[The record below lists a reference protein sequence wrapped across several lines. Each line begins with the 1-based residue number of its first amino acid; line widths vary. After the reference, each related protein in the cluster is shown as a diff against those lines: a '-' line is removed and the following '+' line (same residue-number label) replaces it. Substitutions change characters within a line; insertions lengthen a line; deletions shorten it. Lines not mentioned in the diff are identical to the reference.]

1 MNDLGIDRVTPH
13 EVGTELRWSKV
24 TGPDA
29 VKIIDR
35 DWIRYLRI
43 LILFVAVVLTWL
55 VVNWQESK
63 FDSAASNAAL
73 NMARTTRSIPDAS
86 TTIRPII
93 LPTVRQPTAVDA
105 QPGDQLQAPSPAVEV
120 SPQEPADTA
129 GSPGGPRE
137 YVVKSGD
144 TLGAIA
150 ASVSVPIE
158 ALMAV
163 NGITNPDQIQ
173 VGQVLTVPNPSRG
186 TGQGPAATPQTYTV
200 AQGDT
205 LAAIAARFGVDVD
218 ELARTNG
225 IADPDS
231 IIIGQVLRIP

>member
-1 MNDLGIDRVTPH
+1 MNDLGINRVTPH
-13 EVGTELRWSKV
+13 EVGTDLRWSKV
-24 TGPDA
+24 TGPEA

-35 DWIRYLRI
+35 DWIRYVRI
-43 LILFVAVVLTWL
+43 LILFGAVVLTWF

-63 FDSAASNAAL
+63 FDAAASNAAL
-73 NMARTTRSIPDAS
+73 STARSTRSIPDAS
-86 TTIRPII
+86 STIRPII
-93 LPTVRQPTAVDA
+93 LPTVRETASVDSQPAD
-105 QPGDQLQAPSPAVEV
+105 QPETPSPAVDNT
-120 SPQEPADTA
+120 PQPPAETA
-129 GSPGGPRE
+129 GSQGGPRE
-137 YVVKSGD
+137 YVVQSGD

-173 VGQVLTVPNPSRG
+173 VGQVLTVPNPSRN
-186 TGQGPAATPQTYTV
+186 TQQGPATPETYTV

-205 LAAIAARFGVDVD
+205 LAAIAARFEVDVD
-218 ELARTNG
+218 ELARING

-231 IIIGQVLRIP
+231 IVVGLVLRIP

>member
-1 MNDLGIDRVTPH
+1 MNDPGINRVTPH

-24 TGPDA
+24 TGPNA

-35 DWIRYLRI
+35 DWIRYVRI

-55 VVNWQESK
+55 VVNWQDSA
-63 FDSAASNAAL
+63 FDAAASNAAL
-73 NMARTTRSIPDAS
+73 SATGSARSIPNTS
-86 TTIRPII
+86 GTMRPIV
-93 LPTVRQPTAVDA
+93 LPTVRETRSVDSQPAA
-105 QPGDQLQAPSPAVEV
+105 QPEVPSPAVDA
-120 SPQEPADTA
+120 SPQEPAETA
-129 GSPGGPRE
+129 ESQTGPGE
-137 YVVKSGD
+137 YVVQSGD

-173 VGQVLTVPNPSRG
+173 VGQVLTVPNPSRNA
-186 TGQGPAATPQTYTV
+186 QGPTTPDTYTV

-205 LAAIAARFGVDVD
+205 LAGIAARFGVDVD
-218 ELARTNG
+218 ELARING

-231 IIIGQVLRIP
+231 IVIGRVLRIP

>member
-1 MNDLGIDRVTPH
+1 MNDLGINRVTPH
-13 EVGTELRWSKV
+13 EVGTDLRWSKV

-35 DWIRYLRI
+35 DWIRYARI
-43 LILFVAVVLTWL
+43 LVLFVAVVLTWL

-63 FDSAASNAAL
+63 FDAAASKAAL
-73 NMARTTRSIPDAS
+73 SATRSAGSIPKAS
-86 TTIRPII
+86 STIRPII
-93 LPTVRQPTAVDA
+93 LPTVRETASVDSQPA
-105 QPGDQLQAPSPAVEV
+105 DQEAPSPAVDN
-120 SPQEPADTA
+120 SPQEPAD
-129 GSPGGPRE
+129 SQGGPRE
-137 YVVKSGD
+137 YVVQSGD

-173 VGQVLTVPNPSRG
+173 VGQVLTVPNPGRNAQ
-186 TGQGPAATPQTYTV
+186 QGPVTPETYTV

-205 LAAIAARFGVDVD
+205 LAAIAARFGVDID
-218 ELARTNG
+218 ELARING
-225 IADPDS
+225 IANPDS
-231 IIIGQVLRIP
+231 IVIGRVLRIP

>member
-43 LILFVAVVLTWL
+43 LILFVAVALTWL

-63 FDSAASNAAL
+63 FDSAASNAAR
-73 NMARTTRSIPDAS
+73 NMAQSTRSIPEAS

-105 QPGDQLQAPSPAVEV
+105 QPADQQQTPSPAVED
-120 SPQEPADTA
+120 SSQEPADTA

-186 TGQGPAATPQTYTV
+186 TGQGPATPQTYTV

-205 LAAIAARFGVDVD
+205 LAAIAARFGVDVS
-218 ELARTNG
+218 ELARING

-231 IIIGQVLRIP
+231 IVIGLVLRIP

>member
-1 MNDLGIDRVTPH
+1 MNDLGINRVTPH

-63 FDSAASNAAL
+63 FDAAASNAAR
-73 NMARTTRSIPDAS
+73 NMARPTASIPEAS
-86 TTIRPII
+86 STIRPVI
-93 LPTVRQPTAVDA
+93 LPTVRQTVAVDS
-105 QPGDQLQAPSPAVEV
+105 QPADQRQEPTQAVDDSA
-120 SPQEPADTA
+120 QEPAETA

-158 ALMAV
+158 ALMTV

-186 TGQGPAATPQTYTV
+186 TGQAPATPQTYTV

-205 LAAIAARFGVDVD
+205 LVAIAARFGVDVD
-218 ELARTNG
+218 ELAQTNG

-231 IIIGQVLRIP
+231 IVIGQVLRIP